1 MNGSMIQPILL
12 IFISNQMVLMPT
24 KSGKK
29 WAANGT
35 ISRSG
40 AIWRGMSGKATT
52 I

>member
-1 MNGSMIQPILL
+1 MALCQPILL
-12 IFISNQMVLMPT
+12 IFLSKTMELMLT

-29 WAANGT
+29 WASNGT

-40 AIWRGMSGKATT
+40 AIWLGLSGKATT